1 MDYINEFIKFN
12 PSIGGHFKKHQE
24 NHDNDFIE
32 TNFNDE
38 FENNFEEPS
47 KISSIGEISR
57 KTLGQA
63 FYNKEVYE
71 EMVERNLLTYNFGP
85 KISTSNNKN
94 KVSFKESM
102 DTLMNTIDE
111 TRRDE
116 LYSHEKDNCSRD
128 CKKRGCGSVVS
139 MDGLWKLTYK
149 ICMWEPK
156 NPNIDHNIKE
166 FIPNVCPEQPLY
178 GNAFCYNHGKMVENF
193 GYPVGLRPFLEK
205 CGANPTAYTKEG
217 KAKVSLFHEFIYLF
231 KKISNFL

>member
-1 MDYINEFIKFN
+1 MDYIYEFIKFN

-71 EMVERNLLTYNFGP
+71 EMVEINLLTYNFGP

-111 TRRDE
+111 TRRD
-116 LYSHEKDNCSRD
+116 
-128 CKKRGCGSVVS
+128 
-139 MDGLWKLTYK
+139 
-149 ICMWEPK
+149 
-156 NPNIDHNIKE
+156 
-166 FIPNVCPEQPLY
+166 
-178 GNAFCYNHGKMVENF
+178 
-193 GYPVGLRPFLEK
+193 
-205 CGANPTAYTKEG
+205 
-217 KAKVSLFHEFIYLF
+217 
-231 KKISNFL
+231 

>member
-38 FENNFEEPS
+38 LENNFEEPS

-85 KISTSNNKN
+85 KISISNNQI
-94 KVSFKESM
+94 KVSFHKG
-102 DTLMNTIDE
+102 
-111 TRRDE
+111 RD
-116 LYSHEKDNCSRD
+116 YF
-128 CKKRGCGSVVS
+128 
-139 MDGLWKLTYK
+139 
-149 ICMWEPK
+149 WEPLEWL
-156 NPNIDHNIKE
+156 HS
-166 FIPNVCPEQPLY
+166 Y
-178 GNAFCYNHGKMVENF
+178 G
-193 GYPVGLRPFLEK
+193 
-205 CGANPTAYTKEG
+205 
-217 KAKVSLFHEFIYLF
+217 
-231 KKISNFL
+231 IS